1 MDEFNLDKKFYFK
14 WYQII
19 HTIPSSWKL
28 TLLNDNGNCQNLEYL
43 SHHLIKNNQIL
54 ALEKLI
60 PKELYSLSIFLKT
73 EIPTS
78 QKYFMRLF
86 PNLQCDWKDI
96 YLLPRKVTIDTKLR
110 IFQYKLLN
118 NILYLNKHLFMFRK
132 KDTKHCS
139 FCKLQDETI
148 NHLFVECNYS
158 KNLWRDLK
166 TYCQPSFSL
175 PLLCP
180 QSATFGF
187 FDIDPHSSL
196 LLNHI
201 LLLYKYYIYYS
212 RDSAK
217 LSLAALTRFIKKVYV
232 MEKRLSFGNEKKSK
246 LFNKKWRKMM
256 LLNDF
261 SK

>member
-1 MDEFNLDKKFYFK
+1 M
-14 WYQII
+14 
-19 HTIPSSWKL
+19 
-28 TLLNDNGNCQNLEYL
+28 
-43 SHHLIKNNQIL
+43 
-54 ALEKLI
+54 
-60 PKELYSLSIFLKT
+60 FLKT

-78 QKYFMRLF
+78 QKYFIRLF
-86 PNLQCDWKDI
+86 PDLQSDWKGI
-96 YLLPRKVTIDTKLR
+96 YLLPRKVTIDTKLP

-132 KDTKHCS
+132 EDTKHCS
-139 FCKLQDETI
+139 FCKLQDRTI

-158 KNLWRDLK
+158 KNFWRDLK

-201 LLLYKYYIYYS
+201 LLLNKYYIYYS

-232 MEKRLSFGNEKKSK
+232 MEKRLSFRNEKKSEA
-246 LFNKKWRKMM
+246 LNKK
-256 LLNDF
+256 
-261 SK
+261 

>member
-1 MDEFNLDKKFYFK
+1 MTHCKYYFGILFYVFTKGKKK
-14 WYQII
+14 SIN
-19 HTIPSSWKL
+19 K
-28 TLLNDNGNCQNLEYL
+28 
-43 SHHLIKNNQIL
+43 KNEQ
-54 ALEKLI
+54 
-60 PKELYSLSIFLKT
+60 
-73 EIPTS
+73 TS
-78 QKYFMRLF
+78 F
-86 PNLQCDWKDI
+86 
-96 YLLPRKVTIDTKLR
+96 
-110 IFQYKLLN
+110 
-118 NILYLNKHLFMFRK
+118 
-132 KDTKHCS
+132 HCS

-232 MEKRLSFGNEKKSK
+232 MEERLSFGNEKKSK
-246 LFNKKWRKMM
+246 GLNKKWRKMM

-261 SK
+261 FLSNSYFNERRYIGRNLWVGYLFCYF

>member
-1 MDEFNLDKKFYFK
+1 
-14 WYQII
+14 
-19 HTIPSSWKL
+19 
-28 TLLNDNGNCQNLEYL
+28 
-43 SHHLIKNNQIL
+43 
-54 ALEKLI
+54 
-60 PKELYSLSIFLKT
+60 
-73 EIPTS
+73 
-78 QKYFMRLF
+78 
-86 PNLQCDWKDI
+86 
-96 YLLPRKVTIDTKLR
+96 
-110 IFQYKLLN
+110 
-118 NILYLNKHLFMFRK
+118 MFRK
-132 KDTKHCS
+132 KDTKYCN

-232 MEKRLSFGNEKKSK
+232 MEERLSFGMKQNQKH
-246 LFNKKWRKMM
+246 
-256 LLNDF
+256 
-261 SK
+261 

>member
-1 MDEFNLDKKFYFK
+1 M
-14 WYQII
+14 
-19 HTIPSSWKL
+19 
-28 TLLNDNGNCQNLEYL
+28 
-43 SHHLIKNNQIL
+43 
-54 ALEKLI
+54 
-60 PKELYSLSIFLKT
+60 FLKT

-78 QKYFMRLF
+78 QKYFIRLF
-86 PNLQCDWKDI
+86 PDLQSDWKGI
-96 YLLPRKVTIDTKLR
+96 YLLPRKVTIDTKLP

-118 NILYLNKHLFMFRK
+118 NILYLNKYLFMFRK
-132 KDTKHCS
+132 KDTNHCS
-139 FCKLQDETI
+139 FCKLQDGTI

-158 KNLWRDLK
+158 KNFWRDLK

-201 LLLYKYYIYYS
+201 LLLNKYYIYYP

-217 LSLAALTRFIKKVYV
+217 LSLAALARFIKKVYV
-232 MEKRLSFGNEKKSK
+232 MEKRLSFRNKKKSK
-246 LFNKKWRKMM
+246 ALNKK
-256 LLNDF
+256 
-261 SK
+261 